1 MSGLVLVFDLDD
13 TLYPERQFALSG
25 FEAAGRWAAAELG
38 VEGLAADMTRLL
50 DDGHL
55 GQLFR
60 MALAEKMPEHSP
72 EHLAGLLEAYR
83 DHEPELALFDDAGWA
98 LAHFAGQAKLG
109 LITDG
114 THRVQAKKVAAL
126 GIAPHFREIVFTD
139 ALGGRAFSKP
149 HPKSYELVEAALG
162 ADGPPPRLHRR
173 QPRQGLH
180 RAERARLD
188 QHHGASARAPPHP
201 RRRPGRGRRRAAA
214 HHRLAHRAAR
224 RARAVRLARRH
235 ALCDIVRQRGS
246 DALAST

>member
-25 FEAAGRWAAAELG
+25 FAAAGRWAAAELG

-60 MALAEKMPEHSP
+60 MALAEKMPEHRP

-126 GIAPHFREIVFTD
+126 GIATHFREIVFTD
-139 ALGGRAFSKP
+139 ALGGRAFSNP
-149 HPKSYELVEAALG
+149 HPKSYELVERALG
-162 ADGPPPRLHRR
+162 AEGDRLVYIGDNPSKDFIVPNARGWISIMVHRPEQR
-173 QPRQGLH
+173 RIHATAQVAAGGAPQHTIASLTELPAVLGL
-180 RAERARLD
+180 
-188 QHHGASARAPPHP
+188 
-201 RRRPGRGRRRAAA
+201 
-214 HHRLAHRAAR
+214 
-224 RARAVRLARRH
+224 
-235 ALCDIVRQRGS
+235 
-246 DALAST
+246 

>member
-25 FEAAGRWAAAELG
+25 FEAAGRWAATELG

-72 EHLAGLLEAYR
+72 EHLAALLEAYR

-98 LAHFAGQAKLG
+98 LSHFAGQAKLG

-126 GIAPHFREIVFTD
+126 GIAAHFREIVFTD

-149 HPKSYELVEAALG
+149 HPKSYELVEAALAEEG
-162 ADGPPPRLHRR
+162 HRLVYIGDNPAKDFIVPNARGWTSIMVHRPEHRR
-173 QPRQGLH
+173 IHAGAQVAAGGAPQHTIASLIELPAVLGL
-180 RAERARLD
+180 
-188 QHHGASARAPPHP
+188 
-201 RRRPGRGRRRAAA
+201 
-214 HHRLAHRAAR
+214 
-224 RARAVRLARRH
+224 
-235 ALCDIVRQRGS
+235 
-246 DALAST
+246 

>member
-72 EHLAGLLEAYR
+72 EHLAALLEAYR
-83 DHEPELALFDDAGWA
+83 DHEPELALFDDASWA
-98 LAHFAGQAKLG
+98 LSHFAGQAKLG

-126 GIAPHFREIVFTD
+126 GIAAHFREIVFTD

-162 ADGPPPRLHRR
+162 AEGQRLVYIGDNPAKDFIVPNARGWTSIMIERPQSRR
-173 QPRQGLH
+173 IHAGAQVAAGGAPQHTVASLTELPAVLGL
-180 RAERARLD
+180 
-188 QHHGASARAPPHP
+188 
-201 RRRPGRGRRRAAA
+201 
-214 HHRLAHRAAR
+214 
-224 RARAVRLARRH
+224 
-235 ALCDIVRQRGS
+235 
-246 DALAST
+246 

>member
-25 FEAAGRWAAAELG
+25 FKAAERWAAAELG
-38 VEGLAADMTRLL
+38 IDGLAADMTRLL

-60 MALAEKMPEHSP
+60 MALAAKLPEHQP

-126 GIAPHFREIVFTD
+126 GIAQRFQEIVYTH
-139 ALGGRAFSKP
+139 ALGGREFSKP
-149 HPKSYELVEAALG
+149 HPQSYHVIEQALG
-162 ADGPPPRLHRR
+162 ADADRLVYIGDNPAKDFVVPNARGWTSIMVDRPEHRR
-173 QPRQGLH
+173 IHHAAQVAAGGAPQHTIASLAELPAVLGL
-180 RAERARLD
+180 
-188 QHHGASARAPPHP
+188 
-201 RRRPGRGRRRAAA
+201 
-214 HHRLAHRAAR
+214 
-224 RARAVRLARRH
+224 
-235 ALCDIVRQRGS
+235 
-246 DALAST
+246 